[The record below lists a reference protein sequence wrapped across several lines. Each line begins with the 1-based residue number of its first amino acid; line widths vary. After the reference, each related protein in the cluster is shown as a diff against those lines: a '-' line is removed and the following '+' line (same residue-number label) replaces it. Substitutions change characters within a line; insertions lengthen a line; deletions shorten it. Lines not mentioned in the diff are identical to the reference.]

1 VEEGTVARKL
11 APRRAAIVFSLAL
24 ALLLVGAPPTHAG
37 LIGSGPAATCDLTP
51 SRPFKPWGDNA
62 RYLLVGGG
70 SFEQGAPAW
79 ALAGGASVVPGNE
92 PFYVNSA
99 ADRRSLFLPAGS
111 SATSPTMCFA
121 FSDWHARFFIRN
133 AASGGVLKVD
143 VVVRGLLGIATIL
156 DGGSIAASGEW
167 QPSPRVS
174 LLLTNVTSLLG
185 TKAISLRFRAVGSAF
200 QVDDVYLD
208 PWISF

>member
-1 VEEGTVARKL
+1 VEEGTVARNL
-11 APRRAAIVFSLAL
+11 APRAAIVFSLTL
-24 ALLLVGAPPTHAG
+24 ALLVVGAAPAHGG
-37 LIGSGPAATCDLTP
+37 LIGTGPAATCDPTP
-51 SRPFKPWGDNA
+51 SQPFKPWGDNA
-62 RYLLVGGG
+62 LYLLVGGG
-70 SFEQGAPAW
+70 SFEAGAPAW

-92 PFYVNSA
+92 PFYVRSA
-99 ADRRSLFLPAGS
+99 ADRRSLYLPAGS

-133 AASGGVLKVD
+133 AASGGTLKVD
-143 VVVRGLLGIATIL
+143 VVVRSLLGVVSIL
-156 DGGSIAASGEW
+156 DGGSFGASGEW
-167 QPSPRVS
+167 QPSPRVG

-185 TKAISLRFRAVGSAF
+185 TKAISLRFRAVGSSF